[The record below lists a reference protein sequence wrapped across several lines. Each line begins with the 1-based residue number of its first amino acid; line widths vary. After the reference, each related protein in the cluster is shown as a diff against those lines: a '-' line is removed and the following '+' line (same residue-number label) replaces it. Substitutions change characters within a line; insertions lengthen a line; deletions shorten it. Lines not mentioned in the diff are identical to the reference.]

1 MPSGFLARHPRK
13 AAALAAIT
21 LAALAALVW
30 LAAGHPD
37 LTTIKDQ
44 FEKAAHWCAGQ
55 NPAIYVLALALLP
68 YVGMPVSF
76 LYLAAGSVYTP
87 VEGLTLTTIGLALN
101 LPLGFLIRT
110 PWLKTRITRGL
121 EHCQWRLPEVPP
133 GHAGKLIVLT
143 RIIPGP
149 PLVVQNFFLA
159 LAGVPFW
166 KYYFYS
172 LPLAVLF
179 AAGLILTGNAVSN
192 GKFGLAIQGIC
203 LVVALALVAHFVKT
217 IHNSKKQK

>member
-1 MPSGFLARHPRK
+1 
-13 AAALAAIT
+13 
-21 LAALAALVW
+21 
-30 LAAGHPD
+30 
-37 LTTIKDQ
+37 
-44 FEKAAHWCAGQ
+44 
-55 NPAIYVLALALLP
+55 
-68 YVGMPVSF
+68 MPVSF
-76 LYLAAGSVYTP
+76 LYLAAGSVYSP
-87 VEGLTLTTIGLALN
+87 AEGLALTTMGLALN

-110 PWLKTRITRGL
+110 PWLKARITRGL
-121 EHCQWRLPEVPP
+121 ESCKWRLPEVPP

-166 KYYFYS
+166 KYYLSS

-179 AAGLILTGNAVSN
+179 AAGLLLTGNAVSN
-192 GKFGLAIQGIC
+192 GNVGLAIKGVC